1 MNEHRR
7 DLFRHTALS
16 AALLA
21 AFGPAVA
28 VGDEVTELTKPDSGV
43 SVGVGYVNKDNQRFG
58 QYNGLNEKGGYGLLD
73 FYLQKRDEE
82 TGTWTRFTGRNVGLD
97 SRELHFEQE
106 RQGNWNYSLDY
117 NQIPRLSPYTVNTSL
132 QGIGSNTL
140 TQGTTASPKRDVQL
154 KTERDITTLGGGKSL
169 GGGFNVRLS
178 FRNED
183 KDGTRLWGGETGG
196 NMAFIAE
203 PINFNTRQLEASLE
217 YAGEKL
223 QLSGGYYGS
232 MFTNNNASLT
242 IAPAPASNL
251 ISPEPLPPGN
261 QSQQAFLSG
270 GYSFTNTT
278 RGNFKVSYTRATQ
291 DEQFVFGVPTGTLL
305 NSLTSPN
312 ARVDTTLAQFG
323 VTARPMPKL
332 SLLANYRYEDR
343 ADKTPE
349 TPFVTAGGVG
359 LTNTVFSRTTRGGKL
374 EASYQLPAGYRLTG
388 GVDVNDT
395 TRTVPD
401 VRIVSWRQKND
412 ETTYRAE
419 IARSMSETVN
429 GRLALLHSDRN
440 GSDYL
445 NNVKPGATYTTNLA
459 PIIWADRVRDK
470 ARLTLDWM
478 PTDPLSLQFIAEDGR
493 DSYSGLPLGP
503 QTGKEWFYSVDG
515 TYAFS
520 EGLKANAWVSRN
532 YTRMD
537 QLSQIANATTVDA
550 SGTPV
555 PNGTVW
561 GAQLANRGD
570 SAGLGVTGKPTGQL
584 ELGASV
590 LYNYDT
596 TYQGMSLATG
606 AAPPQLPDYY
616 YKLVRVQLYGTHAL
630 DKKSGVRLDLIN
642 DRRTTNDWLWTD
654 FVYPQDGT
662 TVRQDTHAVVT
673 FVGVSYYYHFQ

>member
-1 MNEHRR
+1 MNNDECRV
-7 DLFRHTALS
+7 FRQTALA

-28 VGDEVTELTKPDSGV
+28 AGDEVTELTKPDSNV
-43 SVGVGYVNKDNQRFG
+43 SAGVGYVNKDNQRFG
-58 QYNGLNEKGGYGLLD
+58 QYNGLNDKGGYGLLD
-73 FYLQKRDEE
+73 FNVTKRDDD
-82 TGTWTRFTGRNVGLD
+82 TGTWLRFTGRNVGLD
-97 SRELHFEQE
+97 SRELHFDQE
-106 RQGNWNYSLDY
+106 RQGDWRYSVDY
-117 NQIPRLSPYTVNTSL
+117 NQIPRLSPYIVNTSL
-132 QGIGSNTL
+132 QGIGSNSV
-140 TQGTTASPKRDVQL
+140 TQGTTASPKSDVQL
-154 KTERDITTLGGGKSL
+154 KTERDITTLGGEKWL
-169 GGGFNVRLS
+169 GSGLS
-178 FRNED
+178 VQLRFRNED
-183 KDGTRLWGGETGG
+183 KDGTRLWGGETGT

-203 PINFNTRQLEASLE
+203 PINFNTRQLEATLG
-217 YAGEKL
+217 YAGERL

-232 MFTNNNASLT
+232 MFTNQNASLT
-242 IAPAPASNL
+242 ITPAPASAL
-251 ISPEPLPPGN
+251 ISPEPLPPSN

-270 GYSFTNTT
+270 GYNFTRTT

-305 NSLTSPN
+305 NNLTSPN

-343 ADKTPE
+343 DDKTPE
-349 TPFVTAGGVG
+349 VPYVTASGTT
-359 LTNTVFSRTTRGGKL
+359 LTNTVFSRTTKGGKV
-374 EASYQLPAGYRLTG
+374 EASYQLPEGYRLTG
-388 GVDVNDT
+388 GIDVLDT
-395 TRTVPD
+395 ERTVPD
-401 VRIVSWRQKND
+401 IRIVSWRAKND
-412 ETTYRAE
+412 ETSYRAE
-419 IARSMSETVN
+419 VQRSMSETLN
-429 GRLALLHSDRN
+429 GRLALIHSDRT

-445 NNVKPGATYTTNLA
+445 NNVKGTTAYTTTLA
-459 PIIWADRVRDK
+459 PIIWADRVRNK

-493 DSYSGLPLGP
+493 DSYSGLSVGP
-503 QTGKEWFYSVDG
+503 QTGKEWFYSLDG

-520 EGLKANAWVSRN
+520 GDWKANAWLSRN

-537 QLSQIANATTVDA
+537 QLSTVVNTTTVDA
-550 SGTPV
+550 SGNPV

-570 SAGLGVTGKPTGQL
+570 TAGLGVSGKPTGQL
-584 ELGASV
+584 ELGVNV

-606 AAPPQLPDYY
+606 AEPPQLPNYY
-616 YKLVRVQLYGTHAL
+616 YKLLRVQLYGTHPI
-630 DKKSGVRLDLIN
+630 DKKSGVRLDLIR

-662 TVRQDTHAVVT
+662 TVRQDTNAIVT
-673 FVGVSYYYHFQ
+673 FVGMSYYYKFQ